1 MEDVRISFWYLLA
14 LLHIN
19 VWVTRCNMTPELKH
33 LPIKD
38 TTDTHTQVIW
48 VKCLSA
54 IRRFESNIRGS
65 SSVVLVDLS
74 ISKQLR

>member
-19 VWVTRCNMTPELKH
+19 VWVTRCNMTPELTEASPH
-33 LPIKD
+33 QRYHRY
-38 TTDTHTQVIW
+38 THSGYL

-54 IRRFESNIRGS
+54 IRRFESNIEHQRFELGAFS
-65 SSVVLVDLS
+65 ELQCP
-74 ISKQLR
+74 I